1 MNNNDAEIYTK
12 SIKSKRKDREL
23 VFDLNMNNGQLDI
36 TENDGVNSKCIS
48 LSFTDAV
55 RLKKLLNQ
63 NIE

>member
-36 TENDGVNSKCIS
+36 TENDGVNRK
-48 LSFTDAV
+48 
-55 RLKKLLNQ
+55 
-63 NIE
+63 

>member
-1 MNNNDAEIYTK
+1 MNNNDAETYTK

-36 TENDGVNSKCIS
+36 TENDGVNRKCIS